1 MNETR
6 NVQEIVWRENL
17 YPRFE
22 QFYIEIPP
30 IGHIVIGEKIHLTLG
45 SATCGNCPDALS
57 SLYAGYIQ
65 AGIIYLIGS
74 VAKHFYLAY
83 RDSMKGNIEKESDIR
98 DNIAKRL
105 KVQGWIIATEDHT
118 SQGRIDVL
126 ARKGEEVKIIE
137 VKQRA
142 DSNSAAHALG
152 QLLFYSKFYPEA
164 TLWFHSPERPT
175 PTVMSILNS
184 FDVQYLEVS

>member
-1 MNETR
+1 MTEIR
-6 NVQEIVWRENL
+6 NVQDIVWREDL

-22 QFYIEIPP
+22 PNPEIPSVGYIK
-30 IGHIVIGEKIHLTLG
+30 IGDKLHLTLG
-45 SATCGNCPDALS
+45 SATNDNCPYALRS
-57 SLYAGYIQ
+57 IYAGYIQ
-65 AGIIYLIGS
+65 TGTIYLIGS

-83 RDSMKGNIEKESDIR
+83 RNSMKGNIEKEGDIR
-98 DNIAKRL
+98 DSIAKRL
-105 KVQGWIIATEDHT
+105 NGQGWIVATEDHT

-184 FDVQYLEVS
+184 FAV

>member
-1 MNETR
+1 METR
-6 NVQEIVWRENL
+6 LVCDLVWREDL

-22 QFYIEIPP
+22 QVPEIPP
-30 IGHIVIGEKIHLTLG
+30 IGHIVIGDKVHLTLG
-45 SATCGNCPDALS
+45 SATNGNCPEALS
-57 SLYAGYIQ
+57 RIYAGYIQ
-65 AGIIYLIGS
+65 RGTIYLIGS

-83 RDSMKGNIEKESDIR
+83 RDSMEGNIEKESDTR
-98 DNIAKRL
+98 DDVAKKL
-105 KVQGWIIATEDHT
+105 KKQGWIVATEDYT
-118 SQGRIDVL
+118 SQGRIDIL
-126 ARKGEEVKIIE
+126 ARQGKEVKIIE
-137 VKQRA
+137 IKQCA

-184 FDVQYLEVS
+184 FDVRYLEVS